1 MPIHITDPATGD
13 TITANLAG
21 SALVISPRFGE
32 SYSFDRSGRLLGLFR
47 DERSY
52 QRTLDHRL
60 LERLSGRNN
69 GPRRRELPPD
79 EADALLERMFAGLRA
94 LAETLPR
101 LDVLP
106 DDRRLLADGLAKV
119 LAFGP
124 ERLAADGATFR
135 RLYKPVSILPPDQ
148 YLALV
153 LQATEGCTWNR
164 CTFCGLYRDRAFRAH
179 SPESFRAHC
188 AAVRDFF
195 GEGISLRRGIFLAD
209 ANALVL
215 SMERLRAIFA
225 IAQDFFRLPDG
236 PRPVFSFVSA
246 FDVGR
251 KSADEW
257 AELAALGLRRAYI
270 GLETGDDAL
279 LRFLNK
285 PGAVA
290 DAVEAVRALR
300 AGGVAVGVIVMAGI
314 GGDCFAEAHIA
325 GSVEAIRAMGLGP
338 DDQVYLSNYVSAPG
352 TEYDALAAEAGI
364 RPLSAEEIDAQRQV
378 LQAQMRA
385 AAPEAIVAP
394 YHVDGFA
401 L

>member
-1 MPIHITDPATGD
+1 MPIHATDPLTGD
-13 TITANLAG
+13 TITASLAG
-21 SALVISPRFGE
+21 NALVISPRFGE
-32 SYSFDRSGRLLGLFR
+32 SYSFDCAGRLLALFR
-47 DERSY
+47 DGRSY
-52 QRTLDHRL
+52 QRALDHRL
-60 LERLSGRNN
+60 LERLSGRN
-69 GPRRRELPPD
+69 GPRRRELSPD
-79 EADALLERMFAGLRA
+79 EAQDLLGRAFASLAGLRA
-94 LAETLPR
+94 ALPR
-101 LDVLP
+101 LPLSEEE
-106 DDRRLLADGLAKV
+106 RRQLAGALDKV

-124 ERLAADGATFR
+124 ERLAADGEVFR

-153 LQATEGCTWNR
+153 LQATQGCSWNR
-164 CTFCGLYRDRAFRAH
+164 CTFCGLYRDRQFRAL
-179 SPESFRAHC
+179 SADEFRAHC

-225 IAQDFFRLPDG
+225 IAQEFFRLPEG

-251 KSADEW
+251 KTPAEW
-257 AELAALGLRRAYI
+257 AELHELGLQRAYL

-285 PGAVA
+285 PGTVR
-290 DAVEAVRALR
+290 DAIEAVHALR
-300 AGGVAVGVIVMAGI
+300 AGGVSVGVILMAGI
-314 GGDCFAEAHIA
+314 GGDRFAEAHVN
-325 GSVEAIRAMGLGP
+325 GSVAAVAAMALGP
-338 DDQVYLSNYVSAPG
+338 RDQVYVSTYVSAPG
-352 TEYDALAAEAGI
+352 TEYDALAAAAGI
-364 RPLSAEEIDAQRQV
+364 RPLTAPEIDAQRQE
-378 LQAQMRA
+378 LQARLRA
-385 AAPEAIVAP
+385 VAPQTIVAP